1 MTDKTPE
8 PRTTLE
14 DKQPE
19 FEIVG
24 DFDPTKLGL
33 EAPPADAITAPRSAW
48 SAERAANQL
57 RLEMGDEWFDKYG
70 QANIDA
76 ASALL

>member
-33 EAPPADAITAPRSAW
+33 EAPPRSAW